1 MVPYIP
7 SFYKSEVARVP
18 RVRFWPRVRLLAECS
33 AKCRTLGQKPRVS
46 DLFPAPPNLRFG
58 WRWRRLRSVRFG
70 LKSTAGPLGS
80 ARFGAEAEAR
90 FDTERSAAVRFGS
103 VRRLANAEAV
113 VRFGSARWGTGGSSV
128 RFGSALVRTPCSM
141 AEQCRGFGFARFG
154 ASPKPAPSVRPGS
167 AIGGS
172 RLGSVRFGFPKF
184 AVGSA
189 EHCRAFGSVRFGRLC
204 ARPPSVRFGSAR
216 KIVTHKEPNSAE
228 RSVRFGSVR
237 WACGVALL
245 GSVRF
250 GVRAVRVS

>member
-1 MVPYIP
+1 MAEGSAFSRVFGEMPNPRPKTEGLRPVPCPAEP
-7 SFYKSEVARVP
+7 S
-18 RVRFWPRVRLLAECS
+18 VRLALA
-33 AKCRTLGQKPRVS
+33 
-46 DLFPAPPNLRFG
+46 PASFG
-58 WRWRRLRSVRFG
+58 SVRFG
-70 LKSTAGPLGS
+70 LQFTAGPLGS
-80 ARFGAEAEAR
+80 ARFGAEAEAM

-172 RLGSVRFGFPKF
+172 KLGSVRFGFPKF

-189 EHCRAFGSVRFGRLC
+189 EHCRAFGSVRFGRLR

-216 KIVTHKEPNSAE
+216 KIVTHVEPNSAE
-228 RSVRFGSVR
+228 RSVRFGSV
-237 WACGVALL
+237 GVWC
-245 GSVRF
+245 
-250 GVRAVRVS
+250 